1 MKNGR
6 KVVIQHLT
14 EMCENDDK
22 IILVVGDVGFSF
34 MEAFKERF
42 PKQFLNTGVMEQS
55 MMGIAVGLAN
65 QGFKP
70 YVYTMKNFI
79 VLRPIEQVRNDICYG
94 NANVKLLGVGGSE
107 AYKFLGMSH
116 NLFGDEEERLLKDMP
131 NLNTYL
137 EHSSDTQIHK
147 EEYLKE
153 DLLKEYNRAG
163 PAYFSI

>member
-6 KVVIQHLT
+6 KITIEFLTQMAEKDHKVIL
-14 EMCENDDK
+14 
-22 IILVVGDVGFSF
+22 IVGDVGFSF
-34 MEAFKERF
+34 MDDFKTKF
-42 PKQFLNTGVMEQS
+42 PKQFLNVGVLEQS

-79 VLRPIEQVRNDICYG
+79 ILRPFEQLRNDICYG

-116 NLFGDEEERLLKDMP
+116 NLSGDEENRLLKDLP
-131 NLNTYL
+131 NLNICIPCGAWGPT
-137 EHSSDTQIHK
+137 EDEK
-147 EEYLKE
+147 YLKNV
-153 DLLKEYNRAG
+153 LLEEYNRAG
-163 PAYFSI
+163 PAYFAI